1 MKTWQVFFLVIASSF
16 LGLLLYIVSPKGLT
30 SVKEE
35 GKTNPVQELVDTVA
49 GRPTT
54 ILLTGDVML
63 GRSVMSKSLKNQ
75 NPNYPF
81 EKVAEKLKKADLVLI
96 NLENPIVE
104 NCPYVD
110 SGFKF
115 CADPKMLTGL
125 TYSGVDVANIANN
138 HTYNYGKDGFEQT
151 KKYLNDIG
159 VSYVGDSNLVIKEVG
174 GTKFGFLGFDYVT
187 NKPKTSDFDQIR
199 ESKILVDVLI
209 VAVHWGI
216 EYKDVPSVSQEQIA
230 KDLVASGADVIAG
243 THPHWE
249 QTFETVNGK
258 PVYYSLGNFI
268 FDQMWS
274 EPTKRGMVAELTYK
288 DKVLEKQKQMHIYME
303 NFAQPQFLED

>member
-35 GKTNPVQELVDTVA
+35 GKTNPVQELVDKVA

-63 GRSVMSKSLKNQ
+63 GRSVMSKSLKSQ
-75 NPNYPF
+75 NPTYPF

-104 NCPYVD
+104 NCPYLD

-115 CADPKMLTGL
+115 CADPKMLAGL

-159 VSYVGDSNLVIKEVG
+159 VSYVGDSNLVVKEVN

-187 NKPKTSDFDQIR
+187 NKPKTSDFDQVR
-199 ESKILVDVLI
+199 ESKTMVDVLI
-209 VAVHWGI
+209 VSVHWGI

-249 QTFETVNGK
+249 QTFETINGK
-258 PVYYSLGNFI
+258 SVYYSLGNFI

-274 EPTKRGMVAELTYK
+274 EPTRRGMVAELTYK
-288 DKVLEKQKQMHIYME
+288 DKVLENQKQLHIYME